1 MKLEKTM
8 SGTVDGRV
16 KLTRALQN
24 MNDQIVERIRHPKH
38 LFIDLGGLRLPIP
51 FLDEALMAGRCGRL
65 EDNRLIQIMA
75 PITTRSGVE
84 HR

>member
-38 LFIDLGGLRLPIP
+38 LFIDLGGLTSPYTFFR
-51 FLDEALMAGRCGRL
+51 
-65 EDNRLIQIMA
+65 
-75 PITTRSGVE
+75 RSFDGGPLWST
-84 HR
+84 